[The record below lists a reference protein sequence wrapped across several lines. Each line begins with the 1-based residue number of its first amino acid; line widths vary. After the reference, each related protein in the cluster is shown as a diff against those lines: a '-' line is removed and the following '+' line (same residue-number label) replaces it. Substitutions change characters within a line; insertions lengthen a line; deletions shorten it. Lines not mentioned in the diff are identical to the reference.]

1 MRERGAECRKRILL
15 PAPTRANRRGRPCT
29 RFVLTARR
37 RTIAAT
43 AAAATFT
50 LTPAFAGPPL
60 TPGSYRLAITALDQ
74 QGNRVGPV
82 TKPFRVVRSR
92 HT

>member
-15 PAPTRANRRGRPCT
+15 LATDARQPPRRPCM

-74 QGNRVGPV
+74 QGDRVGPV
-82 TKPFRVVRSR
+82 TKPFRVVR
-92 HT
+92 